1 MNVSDFSF
9 MMFIFIS
16 GGLTLK
22 IRTAHHEDIPALAY
36 LMEELGYPTSV
47 EDMKLRYM
55 KEMKLM
61 RVSLF
66 L

>member
-1 MNVSDFSF
+1 M
-9 MMFIFIS
+9 
-16 GGLTLK
+16 K